1 MIKTTNG
8 PFTMSMIQ
16 ASLESGGSEMT
27 ETFGQRFSRLR
38 KNKGYTQDDIAN
50 KVNVSSQAV
59 SKWENDI
66 NMPDVGILLNLGDLL
81 GVSTDELLGKE
92 NPVPAKYEPET
103 VQKDMNR
110 LMLRIIVDSKEGDK
124 VRVNLPIQIVKIA
137 IDAGVSPA
145 MSIGGQGKVAD
156 AMSSIDWKQVYS
168 LVEQGLLGEIVTV
181 DSADGDHVRIVVE

>member
-1 MIKTTNG
+1 
-8 PFTMSMIQ
+8 
-16 ASLESGGSEMT
+16 MT

-66 NMPDVGILLNLGDLL
+66 NMPDVGILLNLGEIL

-92 NPVPAKYEPET
+92 TPVPAKYEPRT
-103 VQKDMNR
+103 VQKDFNK
-110 LMLRIIVDSKEGDK
+110 LMFRIVVDSSEGDK
-124 VRVNLPIQIVKIA
+124 VRVNLPLQVVKIA
-137 IDAGVSPA
+137 LDAGVSPS
-145 MSIGGQGKVAD
+145 MSINGNGAVAD
-156 AMSSIDWKQVYS
+156 AISNIDWKQIYS

-181 DSADGDHVRIVVE
+181 ETADGDHVRIVVE

>member
-1 MIKTTNG
+1 
-8 PFTMSMIQ
+8 
-16 ASLESGGSEMT
+16 MT

-92 NPVPAKYEPET
+92 NPVPAKYEPDT
-103 VQKDMNR
+103 VQKDFSK
-110 LMLRIIVDSKEGDK
+110 LMLRVIVDSKEGDK
-124 VRVNLPIQIVKIA
+124 IRVNLPLQIVKIA
-137 IDAGVSPA
+137 LDAGVSPA
-145 MSIGGQGKVAD
+145 MSVSGQGKVAD

>member
-1 MIKTTNG
+1 
-8 PFTMSMIQ
+8 
-16 ASLESGGSEMT
+16 MT

-92 NPVPAKYEPET
+92 NPASG
-103 VQKDMNR
+103 MF
-110 LMLRIIVDSKEGDK
+110 L
-124 VRVNLPIQIVKIA
+124 
-137 IDAGVSPA
+137 
-145 MSIGGQGKVAD
+145 
-156 AMSSIDWKQVYS
+156 
-168 LVEQGLLGEIVTV
+168 
-181 DSADGDHVRIVVE
+181 HF

>member
-1 MIKTTNG
+1 
-8 PFTMSMIQ
+8 
-16 ASLESGGSEMT
+16 MT

-92 NPVPAKYEPET
+92 NPVPAKFEPDT
-103 VQKDMNR
+103 VQKDFTK
-110 LMLRIIVDSKEGDK
+110 LMLRVIVDSHEGDK
-124 VRVNLPIQIVKIA
+124 IRVNLPLQIVKIA
-137 IDAGVSPA
+137 IDAGVSPS
-145 MSIGGQGKVAD
+145 MSIGGEGKVAD
-156 AMSSIDWKQVYS
+156 AMSAIDWKQVYS
-168 LVEQGLLGEIVTV
+168 LIEQGLLGEIVTV
-181 DSADGDHVRIVVE
+181 DSADGDHIRIVVE

>member
-1 MIKTTNG
+1 
-8 PFTMSMIQ
+8 
-16 ASLESGGSEMT
+16 MT

-66 NMPDVGILLNLGDLL
+66 NMPDVGILLNLL

-103 VQKDMNR
+103 VQKDINR

-124 VRVNLPIQIVKIA
+124 VRVNLPLQIVKIA

>member
-1 MIKTTNG
+1 
-8 PFTMSMIQ
+8 
-16 ASLESGGSEMT
+16 MT

-38 KNKGYTQDDIAN
+38 KAKGLTQDDIAN

-66 NMPDVGILLNLGDLL
+66 NMPDVGILLNLGSILD
-81 GVSTDELLGKE
+81 VTTDELLGKE
-92 NPVPAKYEPET
+92 MAVPAKYEPET
-103 VQKDMNR
+103 VPKDFSK
-110 LMLRIIVDSKEGDK
+110 LMLRVLVDSNQGDR

-137 IDAGVSPA
+137 IDAGVAPA
-145 MSIGGQGKVAD
+145 ISVNGEGKVAD

-168 LVEQGLLGEIVTV
+168 LIEQGLLGEIVTV